1 MSILI
6 FKKCTKCLPIWE
18 RERERERERAKLILF
33 VRVRKCVKKFSTLI
47 SKFGSY

>member
-1 MSILI
+1 MSTHLR
-6 FKKCTKCLPIWE
+6 E